1 MFNIKLLNLYQ
12 NHKYDNINN
21 PKSKNMKKLVVI
33 ILSCLI
39 SGIATSQQTQKELRQ
54 DLKDKAIKEARK
66 EAKKMEKDGWTV
78 APGSIPLAKVL
89 ENTWMKQVMVDDN
102 GNVRYIYA
110 DGNAVAESKSAGEM
124 QAIELGKLQLAGLIQ
139 TNMSSLISANVGN
152 AQLSTQE
159 AASVTEVV
167 QSAKNMIAMELGYV
181 DPSFKLFRNIG
192 KDKIEVQVRLF
203 YDTKQSLEIAKKVVR
218 KELKDK
224 LKLNEDKLE
233 KLMGM

>member
-1 MFNIKLLNLYQ
+1 
-12 NHKYDNINN
+12 
-21 PKSKNMKKLVVI
+21 MKKLFVI
-33 ILSCLI
+33 ILCCLI
-39 SGIATSQQTQKELRQ
+39 TGIATPQQTTKELRQ
-54 DLKDKAIKEARK
+54 DLKDRAIKEARK
-66 EAKKMEKDGWTV
+66 EAKKMEKDGWSV
-78 APGSIPLAKVL
+78 APGSLPLAKVL

-102 GNVRYIYA
+102 GNVRYIYS

-181 DPSFKLFRNIG
+181 DPSFKLFRKIG

-203 YDTKQSLEIAKKVVR
+203 YDTKQSLEIAKKIVR

-224 LKLNEDKLE
+224 LKMNEEKLE

>member
-1 MFNIKLLNLYQ
+1 
-12 NHKYDNINN
+12 
-21 PKSKNMKKLVVI
+21 MKKLVVI

>member
-1 MFNIKLLNLYQ
+1 
-12 NHKYDNINN
+12 
-21 PKSKNMKKLVVI
+21 MKKLIVI
-33 ILSCLI
+33 LLSCLI
-39 SGIATSQQTQKELRQ
+39 TGIAYPQQTEKELRK
-54 DLKDKAIKEARK
+54 DLKEKAMKEARK

-78 APGSIPLAKVL
+78 APGSIPMAKVL
-89 ENTWMKQVMVDDN
+89 ENTWMKQVIVDDN

-224 LKLNEDKLE
+224 LKLNEEKLE

>member
-1 MFNIKLLNLYQ
+1 
-12 NHKYDNINN
+12 
-21 PKSKNMKKLVVI
+21 MKKFFLL
-33 ILSCLI
+33 ILSCLVAGTAI
-39 SGIATSQQTQKELRQ
+39 SQQSSRDLKAE
-54 DLKDKAIKEARK
+54 LKDKAIKEARK

-89 ENTWMKQVMVDDN
+89 ENTWIKQVTEDDN

-110 DGNAVAESKSAGEM
+110 DGNAVAETKSAAEL
-124 QAIELGKLQLAGLIQ
+124 QAIEFGKLQLAGLIQ
-139 TNMSSLISANVGN
+139 TNMSSLISANIGN

-159 AASVTEVV
+159 ATSVTEIV

-218 KELKDK
+218 QELKDK
-224 LKLNEDKLE
+224 LKLNDEKLE
-233 KLMGM
+233 KLIGIN

>member
-1 MFNIKLLNLYQ
+1 
-12 NHKYDNINN
+12 
-21 PKSKNMKKLVVI
+21 MKKVILI
-33 ILSCLI
+33 ILSCLVAG
-39 SGIATSQQTQKELRQ
+39 SVQSQQTTRELRAE
-54 DLKDKAIKEARK
+54 LKDKAIKEARK

-78 APGSIPLAKVL
+78 APGSIPLPKIL
-89 ENTWMKQVMVDDN
+89 ENTWMKQVTEDEN

-139 TNMSSLISANVGN
+139 TNMSSLISANIGN

-181 DPSFKLFRNIG
+181 DPTFKLYRNIG

-203 YDTKQSLEIAKKVVR
+203 YDTKQSLDIAKKIVR
-218 KELKDK
+218 QELKDK
-224 LKLNEDKLE
+224 LKMNEDKLE
-233 KLMGM
+233 KLMGIN

>member
-1 MFNIKLLNLYQ
+1 
-12 NHKYDNINN
+12 
-21 PKSKNMKKLVVI
+21 MKKIFVVI
-33 ILSCLI
+33 IVCLI
-39 SGIATSQQTQKELRQ
+39 AVSASSQQTTKELRKE
-54 DLKDKAIKEARK
+54 LKDKAIREARR
-66 EAKKMEKDGWTV
+66 EASKMEKDGWTV
-78 APGSIPLAKVL
+78 AMGSIPMAKVL
-89 ENTWMKQVMVDDN
+89 ENTWMKQVQEDEN

-110 DGNAVAESKSAGEM
+110 DGNAVAETKSAAEL

-159 AASVTEVV
+159 AASVTEVI
-167 QSAKNMIAMELGYV
+167 QSAKNIIAMELGYV
-181 DPSFKLFRNIG
+181 DPSFKLYKDVK

-218 KELKDK
+218 QELKDK

-233 KLMGM
+233 KLMNIK

>member
-1 MFNIKLLNLYQ
+1 
-12 NHKYDNINN
+12 
-21 PKSKNMKKLVVI
+21 MKKFFLI
-33 ILSCLI
+33 SLCCLI
-39 SGIATSQQTQKELRQ
+39 AGIAVPQQTTKELRQ

-66 EAKKMEKDGWTV
+66 EAKKMEKDGWSV
-78 APGSIPLAKVL
+78 APGSIPLSKIL
-89 ENTWMKQVMVDDN
+89 ENTWMKQVTVDDN

-124 QAIELGKLQLAGLIQ
+124 QAIEFGKLQLAGLIQ
-139 TNMSSLISANVGN
+139 TNMSSLISANIGN

-167 QSAKNMIAMELGYV
+167 QSAKNVIAMELGYV

-203 YDTKQSLEIAKKVVR
+203 YDTRQSLEIAKKVVR
-218 KELKDK
+218 QELKDK
-224 LKLNEDKLE
+224 LKMNEDKLE
-233 KLMGM
+233 KLMGLNK

>member
-1 MFNIKLLNLYQ
+1 
-12 NHKYDNINN
+12 
-21 PKSKNMKKLVVI
+21 MKKLLLI

-39 SGIATSQQTQKELRQ
+39 TGIATPQQTTKDLRK
-54 DLKDKAIKEARK
+54 DLKDKAIREARK
-66 EAKKMEKDGWTV
+66 EAKKYQKAGWAV

-102 GNVRYIYA
+102 GNVRYISA
-110 DGNAVAESKSAGEM
+110 DGNAVAETKSAAEL

-139 TNMSSLISANVGN
+139 TNMSSLISANIGN

-167 QSAKNMIAMELGYV
+167 QSAKNIIAMELGYV
-181 DPSFKLFRNIG
+181 DPSFKLLKNIG
-192 KDKIEVQVRLF
+192 KDKVEVQVRLF
-203 YDTKQSLEIAKKVVR
+203 YDTRQSMEIAKKVVR

-233 KLMGM
+233 KLMGI

>member
-1 MFNIKLLNLYQ
+1 
-12 NHKYDNINN
+12 
-21 PKSKNMKKLVVI
+21 MKKFFLI
-33 ILSCLI
+33 ILCCLI
-39 SGIATSQQTQKELRQ
+39 AGIAVPQQTTKELRQ

-66 EAKKMEKDGWTV
+66 EAKKMEKDGWSV
-78 APGSIPLAKVL
+78 APGSIPLSKIL
-89 ENTWMKQVMVDDN
+89 ENTWMKQVTVDDN

-124 QAIELGKLQLAGLIQ
+124 QAIEFGKLQLAGLIQ
-139 TNMSSLISANVGN
+139 TNMSSLISANIGN

-167 QSAKNMIAMELGYV
+167 QSAKNVIAMELGYV

-203 YDTKQSLEIAKKVVR
+203 YDTRQSLEIAKKVVR
-218 KELKDK
+218 QELKDK
-224 LKLNEDKLE
+224 LKMNEDKLE
-233 KLMGM
+233 KLMGLNK

>member
-1 MFNIKLLNLYQ
+1 
-12 NHKYDNINN
+12 
-21 PKSKNMKKLVVI
+21 MKKLLI
-33 ILSCLI
+33 IIIACLI
-39 SGIATSQQTQKELRQ
+39 AGIASSQQTTKELRKE
-54 DLKDKAIKEARK
+54 LKDKAIKEARK
-66 EAKKMEKDGWTV
+66 EANKMEKDGWTV
-78 APGSIPLAKVL
+78 AMGSIPLSKVL
-89 ENTWMKQVMVDDN
+89 ENTWMKQVMEDEN

-110 DGNAVAESKSAGEM
+110 DGNAVAETKSAAEL

-167 QSAKNMIAMELGYV
+167 QSAKNIIAMELGYV
-181 DPSFKLFRNIG
+181 DPSFKLYKNIK

-218 KELKDK
+218 QELKDK

-233 KLMGM
+233 KIMGIK

>member
-1 MFNIKLLNLYQ
+1 
-12 NHKYDNINN
+12 
-21 PKSKNMKKLVVI
+21 MKKLIVI

-39 SGIATSQQTQKELRQ
+39 TGIATPQQTTKELRK

-66 EAKKMEKDGWTV
+66 EAKKMEREGWSV
-78 APGSIPLAKVL
+78 APGSIPLSKIL
-89 ENTWMKQVMVDDN
+89 ENTWMKQVTVEED

-139 TNMSSLISANVGN
+139 TNMSSLISANIGN

-159 AASVTEVV
+159 AASVTEIV
-167 QSAKNMIAMELGYV
+167 QSAKNIIAMELGYV

-203 YDTKQSLEIAKKVVR
+203 YDVRQSLVIAKKVVR
-218 KELKDK
+218 QELKDK
-224 LKLNEDKLE
+224 LKMNEDKLE
-233 KLMGM
+233 KLMGI